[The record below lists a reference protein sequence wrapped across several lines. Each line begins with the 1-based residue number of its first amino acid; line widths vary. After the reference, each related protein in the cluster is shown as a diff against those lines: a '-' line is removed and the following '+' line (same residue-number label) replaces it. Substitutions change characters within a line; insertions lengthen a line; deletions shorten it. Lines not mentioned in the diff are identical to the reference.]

1 MVNVVNKARV
11 GVDML
16 YDPQAD
22 VFALAGPMM
31 LTHGWSVFPQERS
44 GGRYPAR
51 VNDKSFQWGPLQDR
65 LPTPEEM
72 ADFCRDARQANVAAT
87 MGEASGKVFALDID
101 CLDREVSDRL
111 KELAF
116 EMLGVTPFVRIGRE
130 PKVAL
135 FYRYATLSP
144 RTAIVR
150 FEDHDDCM
158 VEVQGHGKLMT
169 MFGLHHVTGRYFY
182 WPDLNP
188 LSSPASE
195 APVVTVEQV
204 EAFLSAVGREYKLKS
219 AAVGLSS
226 MVAGSD
232 FNAEVETGGLY
243 VPTVELKDK
252 EADGRE
258 TYLRDITWNLVWRN
272 QDVLREAVEE
282 GQMQVNA
289 MVKTLID
296 LAQKCFMGMCR
307 MDGDWSEDHLRTQA
321 GLKIAHAMKK
331 LDKEPEKGGMKPYTA
346 PVKPRKEPEVSASG
360 MEQVARMAAAAG
372 RPVIR
377 VAAGD
382 VSAIVDEAEAA
393 LISGNAGLYQRGGK
407 LVRMGDA
414 PVITS
419 DGIVAGRQILAV
431 EKYSLAESLGRH
443 ATFLRHDARKND
455 LVVTDVPMLL
465 VETLAARQGHW
476 KLPVLAGVVNAP
488 TLRADG
494 SLLSAEGY
502 DPRTG
507 ILLESGGNT
516 WSITDAPTKADAVAA
531 LDVLKEVISTFPFV
545 EPVDRSV
552 ALSMFLTASVRRSLP
567 TAPLHL
573 VSARAAGS
581 GKSKLADMA
590 SIIAG
595 GRRAS
600 VVAMGRTDEETE
612 KRLGAVL
619 LTGDSVI
626 SIDNIEAPLGGDFLC
641 QVLTQQV
648 VRVRILGKSEVPELP
663 TNALV
668 TATGNNARVHGDM
681 TRRTLPCYLDA
692 GVENPELRV
701 FDTDPVEV
709 VLSDRRLY
717 VEACLTVLRA
727 FVVAG
732 KPKQAAR
739 LGSFEAWSALVRD
752 ALMWLGE
759 ADPVDS
765 MASVR
770 AEDPERQKK
779 EAVFATW
786 HAAFGSKPMAAKDVI
801 ALANRKGE
809 DFDYTN
815 PELREALAQ
824 VAELGG
830 SINSRRLGSW
840 LGDENGT
847 ILAGL
852 RLMKHGVVNGIAVWR
867 IDVQAAAK

>member
-1 MVNVVNKARV
+1 MNNIDNTNA
-11 GVDML
+11 GADML
-16 YDPQAD
+16 YAAGEP
-22 VFALAGPMM
+22 VFSLAAPMM
-31 LTHGWSVFPQERS
+31 LAQGWSVFPQERS
-44 GGRYPAR
+44 GGRYPSKI
-51 VNDKSFQWGPLQDR
+51 NGKSFQWGPLQDR
-65 LPTPEEM
+65 LPTAEEM
-72 ADFCRDARQANVAAT
+72 KAFCDDASKANVAAT
-87 MGEASGKVFALDID
+87 MGEASGKIFALDLD
-101 CLDREVSDRL
+101 CMDADVCERIAGMATD
-111 KELAF
+111 
-116 EMLGVTPFVRIGRE
+116 MLGYTPFIRVGRA
-130 PKVAL
+130 PKKAL
-135 FYRYATLSP
+135 FYRYADLSP
-144 RTAIVR
+144 RTTVLR
-150 FEDHDDCM
+150 FQDHADCM
-158 VEVQGHGKLMT
+158 LEVQGHGKLMT
-169 MFGLHHVTGRYFY
+169 LYGLHHVTGRYFF
-182 WPDLNP
+182 WPDLSP
-188 LSSPASE
+188 LSASASE
-195 APVVTVEQV
+195 APQVTVQQV
-204 EAFLSAVGREYKLKS
+204 ENFLHAVKAEFKVAAPASTAS
-219 AAVGLSS
+219 AARI
-226 MVAGSD
+226 SD
-232 FNAEVETGGLY
+232 FNAEVDAEGLY
-243 VPTVELKDK
+243 VPTVDVDQKLE
-252 EADGRE
+252 DGRE
-258 TYLRDITWNLVWRN
+258 EYLKGVTWGLVWRN
-272 QDVLREAVEE
+272 QDAVRAEVDAGQGEAMEIRL
-282 GQMQVNA
+282 
-289 MVKTLID
+289 TD
-296 LAQKCFMGMCR
+296 LAQRCFVGMCAT
-307 MDGDWSEDHLRTQA
+307 GGKWTEHYLRTQA
-321 GLKIAHAMKK
+321 SSKVAGAVQK
-331 LDKEPEKGGMKPYTA
+331 LMDGKMKPYVA
-346 PVKPRKEPEVSASG
+346 VKPKKEPEVTASG
-360 MEQVARMAAAAG
+360 VEQVARMAAAAG

-377 VAAGD
+377 VSAGD
-382 VSAIVDEAEAA
+382 IPAIVDAAEAA

-419 DGIVAGRQILAV
+419 DGIVGGRQIIPV
-431 EKYSLAESLGRH
+431 EKFSLAESMGSH

-455 LVVTDVPMLL
+455 YVVTDVPMVV
-465 VETLAARQGHW
+465 VETLAARQGYW

-488 TLRADG
+488 TLRSDG

-507 ILLESGGNT
+507 ILLESGGST
-516 WSITDAPTKADAVAA
+516 WSIPDAPTKADAMAA
-531 LDVLKEVISTFPFV
+531 LGVLKGVISTFPFV
-545 EPVDRSV
+545 APVDRSV

-626 SIDNIEAPLGGDFLC
+626 SIDNIEQPLGGDFLC

-709 VLSDRRLY
+709 VLSNRKLY

-732 KPKQAAR
+732 KPKQTTR
-739 LGSFEAWSALVRD
+739 LGSFEAWSAMVRD

-759 ADPVDS
+759 VDPVDS

-779 EAVFATW
+779 EAVFTTW
-786 HAAFGSKPMAAKDVI
+786 HAAFGSTPMAAKDVI
-801 ALANRKGE
+801 AAANRKDE
-809 DFDYTN
+809 FFDFTR

-847 ILAGL
+847 ILGGF
-852 RLMKHGVVNGIAVWR
+852 RLTKHGVVNGIAVWR
-867 IDVQAAAK
+867 IDGQARSV